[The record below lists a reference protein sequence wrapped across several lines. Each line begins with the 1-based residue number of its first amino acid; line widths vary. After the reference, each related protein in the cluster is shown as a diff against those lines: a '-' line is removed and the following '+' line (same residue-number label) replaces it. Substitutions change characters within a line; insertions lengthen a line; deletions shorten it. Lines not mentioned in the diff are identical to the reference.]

1 MKQPP
6 VITAFIMENY
16 PSYLEFMAAHAPI
29 RNANFSANEQAEFLV
44 AVLPGL
50 KTVYDADAYA
60 AVIKK
65 HLPEKIEPAA
75 LKIFAKQFFDFHF
88 QRTRDRKNE
97 RLVIF
102 YKCVA
107 WLALVQFVV
116 FLVPAG
122 ILLFL
127 FFNLAALI
135 CFSLAVFS
143 IGKAIRRSVYKPLVP
158 ADHIIFTAN
167 LLINLLLFYW
177 IISWAL

>member
-16 PSYLEFMAAHAPI
+16 PGYLEFMAAHAPI

-60 AVIKK
+60 AVLKK

-107 WLALVQFVV
+107 WCVLVQ
-116 FLVPAG
+116 
-122 ILLFL
+122 
-127 FFNLAALI
+127 
-135 CFSLAVFS
+135 LAVFCVLFLLTIFYAVLLILPVIILAFS
-143 IGKAIRRSVYKPLVP
+143 LPQAIRKSKHERLRP
-158 ADHIIFTAN
+158 ADHIAFIVNLAAN
-167 LLINLLLFYW
+167 LALW
-177 IISWAL
+177 GGIIMTFV